1 MKYSILN
8 TVARALVVVALL
20 WVCGGCAT
28 SKKTA
33 KSKPEDTAAE
43 AVTTPSTALETEASP
58 EESAPFVHTVRWPGE
73 SLSLIAK
80 WYTGG
85 YSNWRK
91 IADANPRLDP
101 NLIRIGDKIV
111 IPQELMKT
119 KEPMARDFVTSF
131 HQKSKPVKPDEDA
144 KEPDSTELLGPERR

>member
-8 TVARALVVVALL
+8 TVARILVIVAFL

-33 KSKPEDTAAE
+33 ESKPEEAVAE
-43 AVTTPSTALETEASP
+43 AATTPSAELETKAKP
-58 EESAPFVHTVRWPGE
+58 QESAPFVHTVRWQGE

-101 NLIRIGDKIV
+101 NLIRIGDKII
-111 IPQELMKT
+111 IPQQLLKT
-119 KEPMARDFVTSF
+119 KEPMERDFISSF
-131 HQKSKPVKPDEDA
+131 HQKSEPVKADDHSR
-144 KEPDSTELLGPERR
+144 EPDSTELSGPKSR

>member
-8 TVARALVVVALL
+8 TVSRILVSVALF
-20 WVCGGCAT
+20 WVFGSCAI
-28 SKKTA
+28 SKKTVE
-33 KSKPEDTAAE
+33 SEPEEAVAE
-43 AVTTPSTALETEASP
+43 AATPPSVESNTEAKP
-58 EESAPFVHTVRWPGE
+58 QESAPFVHTVRWPGE

-91 IADANPRLDP
+91 IADANPKLDP

-111 IPQELMKT
+111 IPQEILKT
-119 KEPMARDFVTSF
+119 KKPMEKDFIPSL
-131 HQKSKPVKPDEDA
+131 QKKPETEKPEEHLR
-144 KEPDSTELLGPERR
+144 EPDRTELFEPESR